1 MAEQAYRIMLS
12 ETFLHSC
19 SSIDKIIAKA
29 ESEATLYSFNKEQR
43 ELLVDLLYNRINQIV
58 TRFEQL
64 LLNFNYI
71 YTKKLSVPIEKF
83 GYDEKLE
90 AILRP
95 DNTINNLDMNAVD

>member
-1 MAEQAYRIMLS
+1 MAEQSYRNVLS
-12 ETFLHSC
+12 KTFLDSC
-19 SSIDKIIAKA
+19 LLIDKLIAKA
-29 ESEATLYSFNKEQR
+29 ESEANYHSFNKEQR

-90 AILRP
+90 SILRP
-95 DNTINNLDMNAVD
+95 DNTTNNLDMYAVD

>member
-19 SSIDKIIAKA
+19 SLIDKIIAKA
-29 ESEATLYSFNKEQR
+29 ELEANYNSFTKEQR

-58 TRFEQL
+58 TKFEQL
-64 LLNFNYI
+64 LFNFNYI
-71 YTKKLSVPIEKF
+71 YTKRLSVPIEKF

-90 AILRP
+90 FLLYP
-95 DNTINNLDMNAVD
+95 DNTTNNLDMNAVD